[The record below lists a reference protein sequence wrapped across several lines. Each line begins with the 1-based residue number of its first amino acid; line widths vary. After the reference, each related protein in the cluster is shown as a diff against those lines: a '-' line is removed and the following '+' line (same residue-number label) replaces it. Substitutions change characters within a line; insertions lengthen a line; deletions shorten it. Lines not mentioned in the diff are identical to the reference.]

1 MPLRSTQDSP
11 HPVIPELAHLND
23 QTPQERAQ
31 AVTHTSSRCNDR
43 LSSPLPP
50 LTLSPSQGWSS
61 STATSIAVAGSRAY
75 TSNTPVN
82 KAAQRSERQQHDIQS
97 RVADGFVPSTTP
109 RRTPVL
115 ISAPEYWD
123 RVLSRS
129 WDGHSRGEEPG
140 EVHTSHPDP
149 LRSHTDIRVRSDLD
163 RLRSSPS
170 GTSSPGYYEGEEPQ
184 LNEAVRALFTPVRSE
199 MVRTQSIKA
208 CKSKSAPVVNP
219 SCERAQPLGAMP
231 SCASKPSVL
240 PPNVVDPASLP
251 CPGSPSTTRPMR
263 PHRDSLND
271 PDGLI
276 SYAPRIH
283 QHVQLDLD
291 HADSPHTPRTPSTN
305 TTSISPDS
313 RLSRFAERFD
323 LDGPG
328 TYASTP
334 RQSPEQESVDGPGK
348 EGGREDREE
357 GVKRLTT
364 WMGRMKRRWRGV
376 VEGVKRLCGA

>member
-82 KAAQRSERQQHDIQS
+82 TAAQRSERQQHDIQS

-129 WDGHSRGEEPG
+129 WDGHRRGEEPG

-149 LRSHTDIRVRSDLD
+149 LRSHTDVRVRSDLD

-170 GTSSPGYYEGEEPQ
+170 RTSSPGYYEGEEPQ

-208 CKSKSAPVVNP
+208 CKAAPVVN
-219 SCERAQPLGAMP
+219 L
-231 SCASKPSVL
+231 
-240 PPNVVDPASLP
+240 NVDPAGLP
-251 CPGSPSTTRPMR
+251 CPASLSTSRPMR

-271 PDGLI
+271 PNGLI
-276 SYAPRIH
+276 THAPRINLP
-283 QHVQLDLD
+283 VDPE

-334 RQSPEQESVDGPGK
+334 RQSPEQESVDSPGK
-348 EGGREDREE
+348 EEGGRDNGE
-357 GVKRLTT
+357 GVKRLAT
-364 WMGRMKRRWRGV
+364 WMGRMKRRWKVV